1 MITMRHRDTCSAIV
15 FLILALAVGLQ
26 AARFPMGNLK
36 RVGPGFFPLI
46 LAALLGLLSML
57 LLIKGLWSS
66 ERVRVCWP
74 ARWGGIILVIA
85 AIFAYTLLLK
95 PLGFLLAT
103 FLFTSLVF
111 KYADSTRWAVPLAGA
126 AITTGLNF
134 LLFKVWLAIPF
145 PSGFL
150 GY

>member
-1 MITMRHRDTCSAIV
+1 MIGMRHRDTDSAIV
-15 FLILALAVGLQ
+15 FLILALAVGFQ
-26 AARFPMGNLK
+26 AVRFPMGSLK
-36 RVGPGFFPLI
+36 RVGPGFFPII
-46 LAALLGLLSML
+46 LAALLGILSIL
-57 LLIKGLWSS
+57 LLIKGLWSA

-74 ARWGGIILVIA
+74 ARWSGLILVMV

-95 PLGFLLAT
+95 PLGFLLTT

-111 KYADSTRWAVPLAGA
+111 KYADSTRWIVPLAGA
-126 AITTGLNF
+126 AITTGVNF